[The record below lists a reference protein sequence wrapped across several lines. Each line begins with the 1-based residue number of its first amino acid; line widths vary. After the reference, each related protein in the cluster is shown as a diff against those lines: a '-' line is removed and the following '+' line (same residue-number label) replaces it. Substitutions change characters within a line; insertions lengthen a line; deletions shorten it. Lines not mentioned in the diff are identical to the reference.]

1 MQPVPQTQPASYVP
15 PSASQ
20 PNGCVSQGTSSGF
33 PNPNGATFG
42 VSFYVNVVAVID
54 QILNDIPPIMGS
66 FYFTSVLTNIHN
78 TLFTLK
84 QKFYQTDLLHLR
96 PFPGEAGTR
105 AVCFLECS
113 AEIAHKV
120 FSKKCISLSVAQNL
134 RGHFRAKSLMETK
147 NEYPAAEVLR
157 QCVVF

>member
-1 MQPVPQTQPASYVP
+1 MQPVPQSQPASYVP

-20 PNGCVSQGTSSGF
+20 PNGCVSQGTVSGF

-66 FYFTSVLTNIHN
+66 FYFTSVLTNIHY

-84 QKFYQTDLLHLR
+84 QKATYLMSAGYFVPLRQPAVYTPIKKAEEYVWLQDLEMQLQD
-96 PFPGEAGTR
+96 FVAKV
-105 AVCFLECS
+105 VCFRRFSLE
-113 AEIAHKV
+113 
-120 FSKKCISLSVAQNL
+120 L
-134 RGHFRAKSLMETK
+134 G
-147 NEYPAAEVLR
+147 
-157 QCVVF
+157 